1 MSLLDI
7 FGVGENSHFVKKLHA
22 KTYEKGMLV
31 AFLELM
37 QECNLSINI
46 VGDTSNWNKTGKG
59 TLLIGDHSNGLE
71 RFLIYTVCAQ
81 IQRDDLRFIGM
92 PYAPIAAFAVQCDV
106 CNVGYTLPVIPTA
119 IAKDKKAKL
128 NEFLFL
134 RFMHRKQLPTIQECK
149 IVNMQSLKSA
159 GSFLQK
165 GYVVNIFPTGNVFT
179 DMQKPWRRGIGEIL
193 RYVSLDQRK
202 NILLV
207 PYAFDSSLSW
217 LNMIRAVL
225 SYNYGWK
232 QKPKSIN
239 LHVGEEQTIAD
250 IIGEENDAKVITE
263 LVQLF
268 YLSMMKV

>member
-1 MSLLDI
+1 
-7 FGVGENSHFVKKLHA
+7 
-22 KTYEKGMLV
+22 
-31 AFLELM
+31 
-37 QECNLSINI
+37 
-46 VGDTSNWNKTGKG
+46 
-59 TLLIGDHSNGLE
+59 
-71 RFLIYTVCAQ
+71 
-81 IQRDDLRFIGM
+81 
-92 PYAPIAAFAVQCDV
+92 
-106 CNVGYTLPVIPTA
+106 
-119 IAKDKKAKL
+119 
-128 NEFLFL
+128 
-134 RFMHRKQLPTIQECK
+134 
-149 IVNMQSLKSA
+149 
-159 GSFLQK
+159 
-165 GYVVNIFPTGNVFT
+165 
-179 DMQKPWRRGIGEIL
+179 MQKPWRRGIGEIL